1 MIEKYNLKDSSV
13 MEKLVTNKKKE
24 DEENEN
30 SFKHVQRAMI
40 KSVFRQMY
48 RFVRLVDFIVMDLVR
63 RLVASAVQKL
73 QTYITTSFNGAF
85 ESKSNVNDW
94 NDSKQIECPPLF
106 QISLLLC
113 EGNFLILIL
122 LFGLYNCMI
131 KYTHRS
137 FMFKNYI

>member
-48 RFVRLVDFIVMDLVR
+48 RFVRLVD
-63 RLVASAVQKL
+63 
-73 QTYITTSFNGAF
+73 
-85 ESKSNVNDW
+85 SKGS
-94 NDSKQIECPPLF
+94 IIC
-106 QISLLLC
+106 
-113 EGNFLILIL
+113 G
-122 LFGLYNCMI
+122 
-131 KYTHRS
+131 
-137 FMFKNYI
+137 